1 MIFYRLCLIFC
12 IFTGII
18 QALFMAVKL
27 PDFQEDYISVQQRP
41 PLPVNPQEECHII
54 DAVPLLK
61 KKYYKSSG
69 YKLTKLNA
77 KPLTLLE
84 SIAADKFLDL
94 KIEQRGCE
102 DVYAKFSF
110 TFKGKKNYGINRN
123 LRDSAQT
130 LKNLKINSSALLR
143 SQTILEIA
151 KIALRESKKAKP
163 FKDRVVCLSQIQT
176 ECITDVSF
184 TYKYPHLQFFYV
196 DRP

>member
-1 MIFYRLCLIFC
+1 MTFYRLCLIFC

-18 QALFMAVKL
+18 QALFLAVKL
-27 PDFQEDYISVQQRP
+27 PDFQENYISAQQRP
-41 PLPVNPQEECHII
+41 PLPVNSNEECHII
-54 DAVPLLK
+54 DAVPLLG

-69 YKLTKLNA
+69 YKLTILKA
-77 KPLTLLE
+77 KPLIIQE

-102 DVYAKFSF
+102 DVYAKFNY
-110 TFKGKKNYGINRN
+110 TFKGKKNYGIKRN

-130 LKNLKINSSALLR
+130 LKNLKINSSTLVP
-143 SQTILEIA
+143 SQTILKIA
-151 KIALRESKKAKP
+151 KIALRESKKDKP

-176 ECITDVSF
+176 ECITNVSF
-184 TYKYPHLQFFYV
+184 TYKYPHLHFFYV